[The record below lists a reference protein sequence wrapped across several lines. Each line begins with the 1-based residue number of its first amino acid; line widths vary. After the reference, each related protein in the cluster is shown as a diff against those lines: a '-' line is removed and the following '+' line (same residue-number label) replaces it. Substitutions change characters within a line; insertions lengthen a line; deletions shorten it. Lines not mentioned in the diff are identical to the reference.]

1 MSTPCLPKRI
11 AMGIVVF
18 MLMLAGCGEQAP
30 RLQHGEPPPA
40 FVLNRLQGGQAD
52 FPRQFS
58 GQVVAL
64 RFWADWCPFCESE
77 MQAIE
82 PIYQRYRERGL
93 VILAINVRQE
103 RATARAFIDKLDIS
117 YDTLLDPDGDVARR
131 YGVLGLPTTF
141 MIDRNGRLHAR
152 IIGESTPE
160 AFETVVRE
168 ML

>member
-1 MSTPCLPKRI
+1 MRLALGTL
-11 AMGIVVF
+11 VV
-18 MLMLAGCGEQAP
+18 MLMLGGCGEQAP

-40 FVLNRLQGGQAD
+40 FALARLEGGQAD
-52 FPRQFS
+52 FPHQFT
-58 GQVVAL
+58 GQVVAV

-103 RATARAFIDKLDIS
+103 RATAEAFIDKLDIS

-141 MIDRNGRLHAR
+141 MIDRDGRLHAR

-160 AFETVVRE
+160 VFEAIVRE
-168 ML
+168 TL